1 MFKILLSIVL
11 LVCNLLAAD
20 AYIDIEKSAVSLP
33 KIAVEAYN
41 NETVTP
47 FERAQLDTMVLN
59 DIRVSDHFE
68 NGEITWAKPGF
79 ASPVDFDSLIAQN
92 YALLFRYRVFKQ
104 DNMVVMEVN
113 LYDVTKKSLAFNK
126 KFAVSEFDKYPF
138 LSHKAA
144 IAVNNYLGAP
154 SIDWMDKFVVF
165 AKFIANKQSNIL
177 IGDYTLTYQKTLVS
191 GGYNTFPKWAG
202 ADQKAFY
209 YTAYTPL
216 PTLYKYDI
224 YTGQKTKLITAQG
237 MLVCSDVSKDGSKL
251 LVTMPGSSGL
261 PDIWLYNVNNG
272 EKRNLTNF
280 PGIDVNG
287 KFIDGE
293 SRVAFVSDRLGA
305 PTVFAQRVNDGGGL
319 QQLLFSRNNTAF
331 ATNNNKIVYASADGP
346 QGMAGTGVNVY
357 MTDST
362 KPTPM
367 RLTVSGSNDYPHLS
381 EAGDAILFTRK
392 DNGKSYVGIIRLN
405 TNSTF
410 LFPANLGA
418 IRSLDW

>member
-1 MFKILLSIVL
+1 MLKMLLSVILLA
-11 LVCNLLAAD
+11 CNLLAAD
-20 AYIDIEKSAVSLP
+20 AYIDIEKSAVNLP
-33 KIAVEAYN
+33 KIAIEAYN
-41 NETVTP
+41 NETITP
-47 FERAQLDTMVLN
+47 FERAQVDTMVLN

-68 NGEITWAKPGF
+68 SGEITWAKPGF
-79 ASPVDFDSLIAQN
+79 EAPVDYDALQSQN
-92 YALLFRYRVFKQ
+92 FAFLLRYKLSKQ
-104 DNMVVMEVN
+104 DNMIVLDIN
-113 LYDVTKKSLAFNK
+113 LYDVAKKGLAINK

-144 IAVNNYLGAP
+144 IAINNYLGAP

-165 AKFIANKQSNIL
+165 AKFIANQKSNIL
-177 IGDYTLTYQKTLVS
+177 IGDYTLTYQKTLIS

-202 ADQKAFY
+202 PNQKAFY
-209 YTAYTPL
+209 YTSYTPL
-216 PTLYKYDI
+216 PTLYKFDI
-224 YTGQKTKLITAQG
+224 YTGQKTKLLTAQG
-237 MLVCSDVSKDGSKL
+237 MLVCTDVSKDGAKL
-251 LVTMPGSSGL
+251 LITMPGPSGL
-261 PDIWLYNVNNG
+261 PDIWLYDVNTNQ
-272 EKRNLTNF
+272 KRNLTNF
-280 PGIDVNG
+280 SGIDVNG

-305 PTVFAQRVNDGGGL
+305 PTVFAQRVSDNSGL
-319 QQLLFSRNNTAF
+319 QQILFSKNNTAF

-346 QGMAGTGVNVY
+346 QGLAGTGVNVY
-357 MTDST
+357 MTDSS

-367 RLTVSGSNDYPHLS
+367 RLTVSGFNDYPHLS

-392 DNGKSYVGIIRLN
+392 DNGKSYIGVIRLN